1 MHVHVGS
8 IPISLQD
15 NIPPPIVAKIRKEYT
30 SNPEFDPAK
39 IKTASTAAEGLC
51 KWVVAMEQY
60 DRVARVVEPKK
71 VKLKES
77 EKKLAVAMEVRNR
90 QAQ

>member
-1 MHVHVGS
+1 MS
-8 IPISLQD
+8 
-15 NIPPPIVAKIRKEYT
+15 KIRKEYT
-30 SNPEFDPAK
+30 TNPEFDPAK

-51 KWVVAMEQY
+51 RWVIAMEQY

-77 EKKLAVAMEVRNR
+77 EKKLAVAMEVSN
-90 QAQ
+90 QPSLMHTLLML